1 MAQGSQVV
9 LRSKMRPR
17 LSSRELNTD
26 PYKFERYTFSN
37 VPRFCGP
44 RGSHKPFQH
53 ISAVGYRIVEWAGL
67 IIGVCR

>member
-26 PYKFERYTFSN
+26 PYNFERHTFSN
-37 VPRFCGP
+37 VPRFCRP

-53 ISAVGYRIVEWAGL
+53 ISAIGYGMVEGADVM
-67 IIGVCR
+67 IGVCR